1 MKKYILLY
9 AAILSGMV
17 SGAQCNPVA
26 TINEDFSTFNVPF
39 GGFPQQCW
47 TVIGGFLNTEQRGTP
62 PNTYV
67 QFYNAM
73 IQNGGGYLVTPELI
87 SIDSQYQFSFDIYK
101 VPSVNG
107 TFNPNMLIFRVGT
120 FNTLDNTRVFTPV
133 SSTTEVTNNSVTHTF
148 VIDAD
153 ENQKYIAIL
162 VAANATHMFA
172 GIDNIKYEP
181 VAGREDFA
189 KTLFTIYPNPTTD
202 RNITINSNLDSKA
215 DVNIYTLT
223 GMKVYTGELSSTGAQ
238 NLNLSSLSAGIYM
251 IKVNAGSF
259 SETKKLILH

>member
-1 MKKYILLY
+1 MKKYLLLY

-17 SGAQCNPVA
+17 SSAQCNPVA
-26 TINEDFSTFNVPF
+26 TINEDFSTFNVPN

-47 TVIGGFLNTEQRGTP
+47 RVLGGFFHTEQRGTP

-87 SIDSQYQFSFDIYK
+87 SIDAQHQFSFDIYK

-107 TFNPNMLIFRVGT
+107 TFNPNVMVFRVGT
-120 FNTLDNTRVFTPV
+120 FNTLDNNRVFTPV
-133 SSTTEVTNNSVTHTF
+133 SSTTNVTNNSVTHTM

-153 ENQKYIAIL
+153 VNQKYIAIL
-162 VAANATHMFA
+162 VSANATHMFA
-172 GIDNIKYEP
+172 GIDNVKYEP
-181 VAGREDFA
+181 VAGTEDFT

-202 RNITINSNLDSKA
+202 RNITIDNNLDTKA

-251 IKVNAGSF
+251 IKIDAGSF
-259 SETKKLILH
+259 SESKKLILQ